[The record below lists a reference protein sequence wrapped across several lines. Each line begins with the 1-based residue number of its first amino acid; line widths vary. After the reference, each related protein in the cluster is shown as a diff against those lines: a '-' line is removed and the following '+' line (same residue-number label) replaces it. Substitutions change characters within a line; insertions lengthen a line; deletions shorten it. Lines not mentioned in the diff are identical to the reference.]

1 MGKGVKDRCHTDDGD
16 DDVARGEEVPEE
28 VVQGEKNVHKFSL
41 AKPPTQQKPEC
52 ALAEKRKRLMNY
64 CLLPCNSLEIFKLWP
79 QEDRSSGRQKVLSI
93 GDFSLAGDG
102 IYGRCQVAVWYFDF
116 FSVHDFAPI
125 LSFCR
130 GPASCWHPVSKSS

>member
-16 DDVARGEEVPEE
+16 DDVARGGEVPEE

-116 FSVHDFAPI
+116 F
-125 LSFCR
+125 FC
-130 GPASCWHPVSKSS
+130 S